1 LLERRLEKA
10 GNMPAAEIGS
20 KAAVFFRLDENAV
33 MKMAVVQV
41 PPSGQGSNDGSQL
54 FCGRDLIR

>member
-10 GNMPAAEIGS
+10 GNMLTAEIDS

-33 MKMAVVQV
+33 MKMRVVQV
-41 PPSGQGSNDGSQL
+41 PSGQGPNDGSQL